1 MFKKIRRKDRAISNP
16 EAIEILTNGE
26 YGILSTIGIDGYPYG
41 IPVNYVYHNG
51 NIYFHCAIKGHKLD
65 NIAHNNKVSF
75 CVVGNTEVLPEEF
88 GTNYESVVSFGTA
101 VKVSGDEKNE
111 ALIAILEKYSSEFM
125 EKGMLYIQ
133 KLYDKTVVVKI
144 SIEHV
149 SGKSRK

>member
-1 MFKKIRRKDRAISNP
+1 MFKKIRRKDRAISKQ

-41 IPVNYVYHNG
+41 IPVNYVYQNG

-65 NIAHNNKVSF
+65 NITYNNKVSF
-75 CVVGNTEVLPEEF
+75 CVVGNTKVIPEKF
-88 GTNYESVVSFGTA
+88 GTNYESAILFGKA

-111 ALIAILEKYSSEFM
+111 ALISLLEKYSSEFM

-149 SGKSRK
+149 SGKSKK

>member
-1 MFKKIRRKDRAISNP
+1 MFKEIRRKDRAISKQ

-26 YGILSTIGIDGYPYG
+26 HGILSTIGVDGYPYG

-51 NIYFHCAIKGHKLD
+51 NIYFHCAKKGHKLD
-65 NIAHNNKVSF
+65 NIAYNNKVSF
-75 CVVGNTEVLPEEF
+75 CVVGNTKVLPEKF
-88 GTNYESVVSFGTA
+88 GTNYESAVSFGTA
-101 VKVSGDEKNE
+101 AKISGAEKNE

-125 EKGMLYIQ
+125 EKGMVYIQ
-133 KLYDKTVVVKI
+133 NLYDKTVVVKI